1 MDFSVILKDLAVSGN
16 LRKLPEIVHDGRYV
30 ISDGRKMLNLSSN
43 DYLGIASDSGMM
55 EEFLSSADR
64 RDQLLSSSSSR
75 LLTGNFSVNGRLE
88 EKLAALFCAEAA
100 LTFTSGYHLN
110 TGILPAVADSHT
122 LVLADKLVHASII
135 DGIRLSA
142 AKTVRFRHQDICQ
155 LEHLLEMNHS
165 DYETVII
172 VVESIYSMDGDVTDL
187 RRLVSLKK
195 KYGNVMLYVDEA
207 HAVGVRGETG
217 LGVAQEQGCV
227 RDVDFLCGTFG
238 KALASI
244 GAYLIC
250 SDEIRRFLV
259 NRMRTL
265 IFTTALPPI
274 NVLWTEFV
282 VDRLCKLEERRRHL
296 AGISSFLR
304 ESLRIRGLEHPSESH
319 IVPVMAGDSSE
330 AVRKASE
337 MQQAGFYLLPVRPP
351 TVPEGTSRLRVSM
364 TAAITMDEVKDLC
377 GLI

>member
-110 TGILPAVADSHT
+110 TGILPAVADSRT

-155 LEHLLEMNHS
+155 LEHRLEMNPS

-238 KALASI
+238 KALASV

-282 VDRLCKLEERRRHL
+282 VDRLCKLEERRHHL